1 MSYITSEE
9 HLIDIYSINGT
20 NLLNSSNTPIPPGE
34 AVSIHEEVFP
44 DVFQLGTCTISWR
57 CCKQWSVATSTT
69 EAEYMAVTMA
79 VKHHLW
85 LRQAL
90 KELLIEDISAHLFCD
105 NNSTIDYCH
114 NSRVSDCTKHIDITY
129 HFVKE

>member
-1 MSYITSEE
+1 
-9 HLIDIYSINGT
+9 
-20 NLLNSSNTPIPPGE
+20 
-34 AVSIHEEVFP
+34 
-44 DVFQLGTCTISWR
+44 
-57 CCKQWSVATSTT
+57 
-69 EAEYMAVTMA
+69 MAVAMA

-114 NSRVSDCTKHIDITY
+114 NSRVSDRTKHIDIVY
-129 HFVKE
+129 HFVKERVEDGSVILLRVPTSENVANICTKGLPKTAHNYLYSFLFGTK